1 MPTNVPATAGRTRR
15 ATRLRPD
22 RWLTV
27 AALLVLFGAACS
39 VGDGADEQPDQPD
52 DSADAEEPVLTSW
65 PLTGLA
71 LGEDPPE
78 RAAFAIKVSN
88 SPEARPHTGIE
99 RADLVYEEVT
109 EYGITRF
116 MAFFHSDL
124 PEVVGPIRSA
134 RPVDIQILSGF
145 ARPGFAHS
153 GARAE
158 VRALLAA
165 APVVGITEGAPGFF
179 RDDGTY
185 ASTPVAP
192 HDLFIRVAEGLEAV
206 TERGAEPLPDLGW
219 RFEEPAPDGADP
231 EADGAE
237 VDIVM
242 SDAFRSGWSYDAD
255 AGVYRREQN
264 GVPARVTG
272 DGRIGAANVVVLE
285 VRHYVGESG
294 YPETDVVGSG
304 RAIVLR
310 DGQRYPASWDKPT
323 ATSPLRLLTADG
335 SEVFALKPGRT
346 WIHLPEQLPEDA
358 APADP
363 DD

>member
-1 MPTNVPATAGRTRR
+1 MPTNASATAGRPRR
-15 ATRLRPD
+15 VTRLRLN

-27 AALLVLFGAACS
+27 AALLALIGAACS
-39 VGDGADEQPDQPD
+39 AGDGPDEQPGE
-52 DSADAEEPVLTSW
+52 SAEAEGPAMTGW
-65 PLTGLA
+65 PLTGLP

-88 SPEARPHTGIE
+88 SPEARPHTGLE
-99 RADLVYEEVT
+99 RADVVYEEVT
-109 EYGITRF
+109 EYGVTRF
-116 MAFFHSDL
+116 MALFHSDL

-134 RPVDIQILSGF
+134 RPVDMQILAGF
-145 ARPGFAHS
+145 ATPGFAYS
-153 GARAE
+153 GARDE

-192 HDLFIRVAEGLEAV
+192 HDLFIRVAEGFEAV
-206 TERGAEPLPDLGW
+206 TERGAGPLPDLGW
-219 RFEEPAPDGADP
+219 RFEEPVPDGADP

-242 SDAFRSGWSYDAD
+242 SNAYRSGWSYDAD

-304 RAIVLR
+304 PAIVLR
-310 DGQRYPASWDKPT
+310 DGRRYQASWEKPN

-346 WIHLPEQLPEDA
+346 WIHLPERLPGDGAPTEPDA
-358 APADP
+358 
-363 DD
+363 